1 MNGMFKQIYI
11 QFFHSD
17 KERFQRCRD
26 SEIQCTIKLPP
37 LREGT
42 FLMTPFQEGEG
53 VKSYL

>member
-1 MNGMFKQIYI
+1 MECSNKYI